1 MNSPLDLVEFSGRRR
16 TPYIPQGEASEC
28 ALACL
33 AMVAGFHGYKT
44 DLITLRQ
51 RYGMSLKGAN
61 LKQVMQVAED
71 IGFNARPLRGEI
83 ADLPHLGMPA
93 ILHWNLNHFVVLTAI
108 TGGIRGRR
116 YRIHDPARGA
126 VVLSEADV
134 SRSWTG
140 VALDLLRSESFK
152 PKIEQRPLNI
162 TQLWSKM
169 TGFWGTIRQVVLL
182 SLVMQLVVL
191 ATPFLLQISIDTVFP
206 AFDRDLLLMLAL
218 GFGGLTII
226 NLMASWLRSLIL
238 VTLSNSLSYQVVV
251 NLFRHLMRLPLDYF
265 EKRHVGDI
273 ISRFGST
280 QPISQ
285 LISQGMIAA
294 FIDGLMAVLTL
305 ALMFVYSAVL
315 GGVACAALGLYVALR
330 LAFLQAIKFRNLDV
344 ITTMAKENS
353 HFIESVRGIAAIK
366 AFGQEGNRQR
376 LWQKSKADAVNAQVK
391 LGRLTAAFDAL
402 GQFVLGA
409 ERVVFVYVAI
419 TLAFDSVLTVGMIF
433 AFQAYK
439 QQFLDAGMRLTE
451 QAINYQIVKVHLT
464 RIADIAL
471 SPTEEGEAEKSS
483 EEPDFTRPLVLDRVF
498 YRYGSNEPMVL
509 NGVSLTIEPG
519 EFIAITGPSGGGKT
533 TLMKV
538 LMGLFEP
545 SSGAIRL
552 GDRPISSYRK
562 GKYRRCIGS
571 VAQGDMLYAGSLAE
585 NIAFFDPE
593 IDMARV
599 REVARMA
606 QIDGEIEKMPMGYET
621 LVGDMGSVL
630 SGGQLQRVLLA
641 RALYPDPKVL
651 ILDEGTANL
660 DAENEAKIL
669 EVLKALSITRIA
681 VAHRPA
687 TLLAAQRVVA
697 VTGGDLREIP
707 KEPPKG
713 PAAAARPMVFAP
725 SFTASM
731 QGLSVRPATPPSPL
745 NEQTEAPAAPAPL
758 DHKPNGAENPQREE

>member
-1 MNSPLDLVEFSGRRR
+1 MNSPLDLVEFSGRQR

-51 RYGMSLKGAN
+51 RYGMSLKGAT

-83 ADLPHLGMPA
+83 EDLPHLGMPA

-116 YRIHDPARGA
+116 YHIHDPARGA
-126 VVLSEADV
+126 LVLSEADV

-152 PKIEQRPLNI
+152 PKIEQRQLNI

-191 ATPFLLQISIDTVFP
+191 ATPFFLQISIDTVFP
-206 AFDRDLLLMLAL
+206 AFDSDLLLMLAL
-218 GFGGLTII
+218 GFGGLTVI
-226 NLMASWLRSLIL
+226 NLLASWLRSLIL
-238 VTLSNSLSYQVVV
+238 VTLSNSLAYQVIV

-305 ALMFVYSAVL
+305 ALMFVYSPIL
-315 GGVACAALGLYVALR
+315 GGVACVALGLYVALR
-330 LAFLQAIKFRNLDV
+330 LAFLQAIKLRNLDV

-353 HFIESVRGIAAIK
+353 NFIESVRGIAAIK

-391 LGRLTAAFDAL
+391 LGRLTAGFDAL
-402 GQFVLGA
+402 GQFVIGA
-409 ERVVFVYVAI
+409 ERVMFVYVAI
-419 TLAFDSVLTVGMIF
+419 GLAFDSVLTVGMIF

-439 QQFLDAGMRLTE
+439 QQFLDAGIRLIE

-471 SPTEEGEAEKSS
+471 SPLEEGEAEKSN
-483 EEPDFTRPLVLDRVF
+483 EEPDFTKPLVLDRVF
-498 YRYGSNEPMVL
+498 YRYGTNEPMVL
-509 NGVSLTIEPG
+509 NGVSLTIQPG

-533 TLMKV
+533 TLMKI

-545 SSGAIRL
+545 SSGTIRL

-585 NIAFFDPE
+585 NVAFFDPE

-599 REVARMA
+599 RKVARMA
-606 QIDGEIEKMPMGYET
+606 QIDDEIERMPMGYET

-641 RALYPDPKVL
+641 RALYPRPDLL

-660 DAENEAKIL
+660 DAENEDKVL
-669 EVLKALSITRIA
+669 EVLKTLKMTRIA

-687 TLLAAQRVVA
+687 TLEAAERVVS
-697 VTGGDLREIP
+697 VQNGLVFDP
-707 KEPPKG
+707 KAITKSG
-713 PAAAARPMVFAP
+713 
-725 SFTASM
+725 SS
-731 QGLSVRPATPPSPL
+731 S
-745 NEQTEAPAAPAPL
+745 EQSWKIL
-758 DHKPNGAENPQREE
+758 G

>member
-1 MNSPLDLVEFSGRRR
+1 MNSPLDLVEFSGRQR

-51 RYGMSLKGAN
+51 RYGMSLKGAT

-116 YRIHDPARGA
+116 YHIHDPARGA
-126 VVLSEADV
+126 LILSEADI

-152 PKIEQRPLNI
+152 PKIEQRQLNI

-182 SLVMQLVVL
+182 SLVMQFVVL
-191 ATPFLLQISIDTVFP
+191 ATPFFLQISIDTVFP

-218 GFGGLTII
+218 GFGGLTVV
-226 NLMASWLRSLIL
+226 NLLANWLRSLIL
-238 VTLSNSLSYQVVV
+238 VTLSNSLAYQVIV

-294 FIDGLMAVLTL
+294 FIDGLMAALTL
-305 ALMFVYSAVL
+305 ALMFVYSPLL
-315 GGVACAALGLYVALR
+315 GGVACVALGLYVGLR
-330 LAFLQAIKFRNLDV
+330 LAFLQAIKLRNLNV
-344 ITTMAKENS
+344 ITAIAKENS
-353 HFIESVRGIAAIK
+353 VFIEGIRGIAAIK

-391 LGRLTAAFDAL
+391 LGRLTAAFEAL
-402 GQFVLGA
+402 GQFVIGA
-409 ERVVFVYVAI
+409 ERVVFVYMAI
-419 TLAFDSVLTVGMIF
+419 GLAFDSVLTVGMIF

-471 SPTEEGEAEKSS
+471 SPLEEGEVEKSN
-483 EEPDFTRPLVLDRVF
+483 EEPDFTKPLVLERVF

-519 EFIAITGPSGGGKT
+519 EFLAITGPSGGGKT
-533 TLMKV
+533 TITKI

-545 SSGAIRL
+545 SSGEVRL
-552 GDRPISSYRK
+552 GQRPIGSYRK
-562 GKYRRCIGS
+562 YKYRSCIGS
-571 VAQGDMLYAGSLAE
+571 VSQGDMLFAGSLAE

-593 IDMARV
+593 IDMAQV
-599 REVARMA
+599 RKVAAMA
-606 QIDGEIEKMPMGYET
+606 QVDEEIERMPMGYET

-660 DAENEAKIL
+660 DTENEVKIL
-669 EVLKALSITRIA
+669 ETLKGLEITRIA

-687 TLLAAQRVVA
+687 TLEAASRVIECWRGGISQRRA
-697 VTGGDLREIP
+697 
-707 KEPPKG
+707 
-713 PAAAARPMVFAP
+713 
-725 SFTASM
+725 
-731 QGLSVRPATPPSPL
+731 
-745 NEQTEAPAAPAPL
+745 APAADASIVPFRLASADISPLPDPSAASVPAQGPRDL
-758 DHKPNGAENPQREE
+758 SKGGGSDVS

>member
-1 MNSPLDLVEFSGRRR
+1 MNSPLDLVEFSGRQK
-16 TPYIPQGEASEC
+16 TPYIPRGEAGEC

-44 DLITLRQ
+44 DLIALRQ

-61 LKQVMQVAED
+61 LKQVVQVAED

-83 ADLPHLGMPA
+83 EDMPHLAMPA

-108 TGGIRGRR
+108 TGGVRGKR
-116 YRIHDPARGA
+116 YHIHDPARGA
-126 VVLSEADV
+126 LVLSEEDV
-134 SRSWTG
+134 SRQWTG

-152 PKIEQRPLNI
+152 PKIERKQLNV

-182 SLVMQLVVL
+182 SLMMQLVVL
-191 ATPFLLQISIDTVFP
+191 ATPFFLQISIDTVFP
-206 AFDRDLLLMLAL
+206 AFDSDLLLMLAL

-226 NLMASWLRSLIL
+226 NLLASWLRSLVL
-238 VTLSNSLSYQVVV
+238 VTLSNSLSYQVIV
-251 NLFRHLMRLPLDYF
+251 NLFRYLVRLPLDYF

-285 LISQGMIAA
+285 LIIQGMIAA
-294 FIDGLMAVLTL
+294 FIDGLMAILTL
-305 ALMFVYSAVL
+305 ALMFVYSTIL
-315 GGVACAALGLYVALR
+315 GSVACAALALYVGLR
-330 LAFLQAIKFRNLDV
+330 LAFLQSIKLRNLDV

-353 HFIESVRGIAAIK
+353 NFIESVRGISAIK

-391 LGRLTAAFDAL
+391 LGRLQAAFDAL
-402 GQFVLGA
+402 GQFVIGA
-409 ERVVFVYVAI
+409 ERVLFVYIAI
-419 TLAFDSVLTVGMIF
+419 TLAFDSILTVGMIF

-451 QAINYQIVKVHLT
+451 QMINYQIVKVHLT
-464 RIADIAL
+464 RISDIAL
-471 SPTEEGEAEKSS
+471 TPLEEGEAEKSN
-483 EEPDFTRPLVLDRVF
+483 EEPDFTKPLVLDRVF
-498 YRYGSNEPMVL
+498 YRYGTNEPMVL
-509 NGVSLTIEPG
+509 QGANLTIEPG
-519 EFIAITGPSGGGKT
+519 EFIAITGSSGGGKT
-533 TLMKV
+533 TLVKI

-545 SSGAIRL
+545 TNGAVRL
-552 GDRPISSYRK
+552 GERPISSYRK
-562 GKYRRCIGS
+562 AKYRRCIGS

-585 NIAFFDPE
+585 NISFFDPE
-593 IDMARV
+593 IDMKRV

-606 QIDGEIEKMPMGYET
+606 QIDVEIEAMPMGYET

-660 DAENEAKIL
+660 DAENENKIL
-669 EVLKALSITRIA
+669 ESLKELEITRIA

-687 TLLAAQRVVA
+687 TLEAAERRFVTKGGQLIDPEAAERGKRMQTQLVA
-697 VTGGDLREIP
+697 KLGARALPIPLPLEGTGTDSLGQTSTLRAN
-707 KEPPKG
+707 KD
-713 PAAAARPMVFAP
+713 
-725 SFTASM
+725 
-731 QGLSVRPATPPSPL
+731 QGEKR
-745 NEQTEAPAAPAPL
+745 
-758 DHKPNGAENPQREE
+758 

>member
-1 MNSPLDLVEFSGRRR
+1 MNSPVDLIEFSGRRR
-16 TPYIPQGEASEC
+16 TPYLPQGEASEC

-44 DLITLRQ
+44 DLIALRQ
-51 RYGMSLKGAN
+51 RFGMSLKGAN
-61 LKQVMQVAED
+61 LKQIMEVAED
-71 IGFNARPLRGEI
+71 VGFNARPLRGDI
-83 ADLPHLGMPA
+83 DDLPHLSMPA
-93 ILHWNLNHFVVLTAI
+93 ILHWNLNHFVVLTAV
-108 TGGIRGRR
+108 TGGVRR
-116 YRIHDPARGA
+116 TRYHMHDPARGA
-126 VVLSEADV
+126 IVLSEAEV
-134 SRSWTG
+134 SRCWTG
-140 VALDLLRSESFK
+140 VALELLPSESFQ
-152 PKIEQRPLNI
+152 PKIDRKQMNI

-191 ATPFLLQISIDTVFP
+191 ATPFFLQISIDTVFP
-206 AFDRDLLLMLAL
+206 AFDTNLLLMLAL
-218 GFGGLTII
+218 GFGGLTVV
-226 NLMASWLRSLIL
+226 NLLASWLRSLIL
-238 VTLSNSLSYQVVV
+238 VTLSNSLSYQVIT
-251 NLFRHLMRLPLDYF
+251 NLFRHLVRLPLDYF

-294 FIDGLMAVLTL
+294 FIDGLMAILTL
-305 ALMFVYSAVL
+305 ALMFIYSPLL
-315 GGVACAALGLYVALR
+315 GGVACAALTAYAGLR
-330 LAFLQAIKFRNLDV
+330 LAFLQSIKLRNLDV
-344 ITTMAKENS
+344 ITTMAKENTN
-353 HFIESVRGIAAIK
+353 FIESVRGISAIK

-391 LGRLTAAFDAL
+391 LGRLQAAFDAL
-402 GQFVLGA
+402 GQFVIGI
-409 ERVVFVYVAI
+409 ERVIFVYVAI
-419 TLAFDSVLTVGMIF
+419 GLAFDSILTVGMIF

-471 SPTEEGEAEKSS
+471 SPLEENDEDKGNEN
-483 EEPDFTRPLVLDRVF
+483 PDFTKPLALSRVY
-498 YRYGSNEPMVL
+498 YRYGSNEQMVL
-509 NGVSLTIEPG
+509 QGVNLKIEPG

-545 SSGAIRL
+545 TQGEVRL
-552 GDRPISSYRK
+552 GTRPISSYRK
-562 GKYRRCIGS
+562 AKYRRAIGS

-593 IDMARV
+593 LNMVRV

-606 QIDGEIEKMPMGYET
+606 QIDADIEAMAMGYET

-641 RALYPDPKVL
+641 RALYPDPKLL

-669 EVLKALSITRIA
+669 DALKGLEITRIA

-687 TLLAAQRVVA
+687 TLKVAERVFECR
-697 VTGGDLREIP
+697 GGYFRE
-707 KEPPKG
+707 
-713 PAAAARPMVFAP
+713 
-725 SFTASM
+725 
-731 QGLSVRPATPPSPL
+731 Q
-745 NEQTEAPAAPAPL
+745 
-758 DHKPNGAENPQREE
+758 PNGPQRSQKASEEIKKLLQGRVEGKAQPKRQEAETELQGEA

>member
-1 MNSPLDLVEFSGRRR
+1 MTNPLDLVEFSGRQK

-28 ALACL
+28 ALACI

-44 DLITLRQ
+44 DLIALRQ

-83 ADLPHLGMPA
+83 EDMPHLAMPA
-93 ILHWNLNHFVVLTAI
+93 ILHWDLNHFVVLTAI
-108 TGGIRGRR
+108 TGGLRGRR
-116 YRIHDPARGA
+116 YHIHDPARGA
-126 VVLSEADV
+126 LVLSEEDV
-134 SRSWTG
+134 SLHWTG

-152 PKIEQRPLNI
+152 PKIERNQLNI

-182 SLVMQLVVL
+182 SLVMQLVAL
-191 ATPFLLQISIDTVFP
+191 ATPFFLQISIDTVFP
-206 AFDRDLLLMLAL
+206 AFDSDLLLMLAL
-218 GFGGLTII
+218 GFGGLVIV
-226 NLMASWLRSLIL
+226 NLLASWLRSLIL
-238 VTLSNSLSYQVVV
+238 VTLSNSLSYQVIV
-251 NLFRHLMRLPLDYF
+251 NLFRHLVRLPLDYF

-294 FIDGLMAVLTL
+294 FIDGLMAILTL
-305 ALMFVYSAVL
+305 ALMFIYSPLL
-315 GGVACAALGLYVALR
+315 GGVACAALALYVGLR
-330 LAFLQAIKFRNLDV
+330 LAFLQAIKLRNLDV

-353 HFIESVRGIAAIK
+353 NFIESVRGISAIK

-391 LGRLTAAFDAL
+391 LGRLQAGFDAL
-402 GQFVLGA
+402 GQFVIGG
-409 ERVVFVYVAI
+409 ERVLFVYIAI
-419 TLAFDSVLTVGMIF
+419 GLAFDSVLTVGMIF

-451 QAINYQIVKVHLT
+451 QMINYQIVKVHLT
-464 RIADIAL
+464 RISDIAL
-471 SPTEEGEAEKSS
+471 SPLEEGEAEKSN
-483 EEPDFTRPLVLDRVF
+483 EEPDFTKPLVLDRVF
-498 YRYGSNEPMVL
+498 HSYGTNEPLVL
-509 NGVSLTIEPG
+509 QGVNLKIEPG

-533 TLMKV
+533 TLMKI

-545 SSGAIRL
+545 VQGAIRL
-552 GDRPISSYRK
+552 GERPISSYRK
-562 GKYRRCIGS
+562 IKYRRCIGS

-593 IDMARV
+593 IDMKRV

-606 QIDGEIEKMPMGYET
+606 QIDGEIEAMPMGYET
-621 LVGDMGSVL
+621 LVGDMGSIL

-660 DAENEAKIL
+660 DAENETKIL
-669 EVLKALSITRIA
+669 ETLQTLNITRIA

-687 TLLAAQRVVA
+687 TLEAAQKVYEVQQGQLVDIEQARKMHA
-697 VTGGDLREIP
+697 QRTAMIAQLQAQKQE
-707 KEPPKG
+707 
-713 PAAAARPMVFAP
+713 PAAKLTEQNDQIEKSDAVKPPDA
-725 SFTASM
+725 
-731 QGLSVRPATPPSPL
+731 LS
-745 NEQTEAPAAPAPL
+745 
-758 DHKPNGAENPQREE
+758 

>member
-1 MNSPLDLVEFSGRRR
+1 MNSPLDLVEFSGRQR

-83 ADLPHLGMPA
+83 EDLPHLGMPA

-116 YRIHDPARGA
+116 YHIHDPARGA

-152 PKIEQRPLNI
+152 PKIEQRQLNI

-191 ATPFLLQISIDTVFP
+191 ATPFFLQISIDTVFP
-206 AFDRDLLLMLAL
+206 AFDSDLLLMLAL
-218 GFGGLTII
+218 GFGGLAVI
-226 NLMASWLRSLIL
+226 NLLASWLRSLIL
-238 VTLSNSLSYQVVV
+238 VTLSNSLSYQVIV

-305 ALMFVYSAVL
+305 ALMFVYSPVL
-315 GGVACAALGLYVALR
+315 GGVACVALGLYVTLR
-330 LAFLQAIKFRNLDV
+330 LAFLQAIKLRNLDV

-353 HFIESVRGIAAIK
+353 NFIESVRGIAAIK

-391 LGRLTAAFDAL
+391 LGRLTAGFDAL
-402 GQFVLGA
+402 GQFVIGV

-419 TLAFDSVLTVGMIF
+419 GLAFDSVLTVGMIF

-451 QAINYQIVKVHLT
+451 QTINYQIVKVHLN

-471 SPTEEGEAEKSS
+471 SPTEEGEVEKSS
-483 EEPDFTRPLVLDRVF
+483 DEPDFTKPLVLDRVF
-498 YRYGSNEPMVL
+498 YRYGTNEPMVL

-519 EFIAITGPSGGGKT
+519 TFIAITGPSGGGKT
-533 TLMKV
+533 TLMKI

-545 SSGAIRL
+545 TSGAIRL

-593 IDMARV
+593 IDMTRV
-599 REVARMA
+599 REVAWMA

-660 DAENEAKIL
+660 DAENEGKIL
-669 EVLKALSITRIA
+669 ETIKALELTRIA

-687 TLLAAQRVVA
+687 TLEAAERTITIRKGTL
-697 VTGGDLREIP
+697 VTLEMMERANALRE
-707 KEPPKG
+707 K
-713 PAAAARPMVFAP
+713 ALAYA
-725 SFTASM
+725 
-731 QGLSVRPATPPSPL
+731 
-745 NEQTEAPAAPAPL
+745 
-758 DHKPNGAENPQREE
+758 AENQVSDSSAKRA

>member
-1 MNSPLDLVEFSGRRR
+1 MNSPLDLVEFSGRQR
-16 TPYIPQGEASEC
+16 TPYIAQGEASEC

-33 AMVAGFHGYKT
+33 AMVAGFYGFKT
-44 DLITLRQ
+44 DLIAMRQ

-71 IGFNARPLRGEI
+71 IGFNTSPLRGEI
-83 ADLPHLGMPA
+83 EDMPHLSMPA

-108 TGGIRGRR
+108 TGSVRGKR
-116 YRIHDPARGA
+116 YHIHDPARGSL
-126 VVLSEADV
+126 VMSEDEV
-134 SRSWTG
+134 SRQWTG
-140 VALDLLRSESFK
+140 VALELLRSEGFK
-152 PKIEQRPLNI
+152 PRIERKQLGI

-169 TGFWGTIRQVVLL
+169 TGFWGTIRQIVLL

-191 ATPFLLQISIDTVFP
+191 ATPFFLQISIDTVFP
-206 AFDRDLLLMLAL
+206 AFDSDLLFMLAL
-218 GFGGLTII
+218 GFGGLVIV
-226 NLMASWLRSLIL
+226 NLLASWLRSLIL
-238 VTLSNSLSYQVVV
+238 VTLSNSLSYQVIV

-294 FIDGLMAVLTL
+294 FIDGLMAILTL
-305 ALMFVYSAVL
+305 ALMFVYSPIL
-315 GGVACAALGLYVALR
+315 GGVACTALAVYVGLR
-330 LAFLQAIKFRNLDV
+330 LAFLQSIKLRNLDV

-353 HFIESVRGIAAIK
+353 NFIESVRGISAIK

-376 LWQKSKADAVNAQVK
+376 IWQRTKADAVNAQVK
-391 LGRLTAAFDAL
+391 LGRLQAAFDAL
-402 GQFVLGA
+402 GQFVIGA
-409 ERVVFVYVAI
+409 ERVVFVYIAI
-419 TLAFDSVLTVGMIF
+419 NLAFDSVLTVGMIF

-471 SPTEEGEAEKSS
+471 TPLEEGEVEKSN
-483 EEPDFTRPLVLDRVF
+483 EDPDFTKPLVLDGVC
-498 YRYGSNEPMVL
+498 YRYGTNEPLVL
-509 NGVSLTIEPG
+509 RGINLKIEPG
-519 EFIAITGPSGGGKT
+519 AFIAMTGPSGGGKT

-538 LMGLFEP
+538 LTGLFEP
-545 SSGAIRL
+545 TNGAVRL
-552 GDRPISSYRK
+552 GERPISSCRK
-562 GKYRRCIGS
+562 AHYRRAIGS
-571 VAQGDMLYAGSLAE
+571 VAQGDTLYAGSLAE

-593 IDMARV
+593 IDMRRV

-606 QIDGEIEKMPMGYET
+606 QIDSEIEAMPMGYET

-641 RALYPDPKVL
+641 RALYPDPSVL

-660 DAENEAKIL
+660 DAENESKIL
-669 EVLKALSITRIA
+669 ETLKSLSITRIA

-687 TLLAAQRVVA
+687 TLEAAEKVYEVSAGQA
-697 VTGGDLREIP
+697 VDKEAVLRAEAESRAMLIEMAERNKSRAMEIYPTGGDGE
-707 KEPPKG
+707 G
-713 PAAAARPMVFAP
+713 P
-725 SFTASM
+725 TD
-731 QGLSVRPATPPSPL
+731 VRS
-745 NEQTEAPAAPAPL
+745 
-758 DHKPNGAENPQREE
+758 

>member
-1 MNSPLDLVEFSGRRR
+1 MNSPLDLLEFSGRQK

-33 AMVAGFHGYKT
+33 AMVAGYHGYKT

-71 IGFNARPLRGEI
+71 IGLNARPLRGEI
-83 ADLPHLGMPA
+83 EDLPHLGMPA

-108 TGGIRGRR
+108 TGGVRGRR
-116 YRIHDPARGA
+116 YHIHDPARGA
-126 VVLSEADV
+126 MVLGKAEV

-152 PKIEQRPLNI
+152 PKIEQRQLNI

-169 TGFWGTIRQVVLL
+169 TGFWGAIRQVALL

-191 ATPFLLQISIDTVFP
+191 ATPFFLQISIDTVFP
-206 AFDRDLLLMLAL
+206 AFDSDLLLMLAL
-218 GFGGLTII
+218 GFGGLTVI
-226 NLMASWLRSLIL
+226 NLMTSWLRSLIL
-238 VTLSNSLSYQVVV
+238 VTLSNSLSYQVIV

-294 FIDGLMAVLTL
+294 FIDGLMAMLTL
-305 ALMFVYSAVL
+305 ALMFVYSPIL
-315 GGVACAALGLYVALR
+315 GGVACVALGLYLSLR
-330 LAFLQAIKFRNLDV
+330 LAFLQAIKLRNLDV
-344 ITTMAKENS
+344 ITTMAKESSN
-353 HFIESVRGIAAIK
+353 FIESVRGIAAIK

-376 LWQKSKADAVNAQVK
+376 MWQKSKADAVNAQVK
-391 LGRLTAAFDAL
+391 LGRLTAGFDAL
-402 GQFVLGA
+402 GQFVIAA
-409 ERVVFVYVAI
+409 ERVIFVYIAI

-451 QAINYQIVKVHLT
+451 QAINYQVVKVHLT

-471 SPTEEGEAEKSS
+471 SPTEESEGEKSN
-483 EEPDFTRPLVLDRVF
+483 EWPDFARPLTLDRVS
-498 YRYGSNEPMVL
+498 YRYGSNEPTVL
-509 NGVSLTIEPG
+509 NGISLTIEPG
-519 EFIAITGPSGGGKT
+519 EFVAITGPSGGGKT
-533 TLMKV
+533 TLMKI

-552 GDRPISSYRK
+552 GDRPASSYRK
-562 GKYRRCIGS
+562 DKYRRSVGS
-571 VAQGDMLYAGSLAE
+571 VAQGDMLYAGSLAD

-593 IDMARV
+593 LDMARV

-606 QIDGEIEKMPMGYET
+606 QIHAEIETMPMGYET

-641 RALYPDPKVL
+641 RALYPNPKVL

-660 DAENEAKIL
+660 DSANETKIL
-669 EVLKALSITRIA
+669 EVLKSLTITRIA

-687 TLLAAQRVVA
+687 TLLIAQRVFNLES
-697 VTGGDLREIP
+697 GIMNEIN
-707 KEPPKG
+707 K
-713 PAAAARPMVFAP
+713 
-725 SFTASM
+725 ST
-731 QGLSVRPATPPSPL
+731 
-745 NEQTEAPAAPAPL
+745 
-758 DHKPNGAENPQREE
+758 H